1 MLEPVLPSGPDDARQ
16 VAGNTTQW
24 AFRTEGQG
32 ASSTVTTQPPIMN
45 GAQAASLSVDSRYGH
60 TAAVVNR
67 GFWQEGLALQSAKA
81 YEGHVFAR
89 AAADTKLTLAASLE
103 DSSAAGG
110 QPKTLATAALALT
123 GTGGWVRL
131 NFTLTPSSGTACASA
146 PWGAAPMFCEP
157 GMADRVGA
165 ACLECGGQFVLSLS
179 EPGNVDLDMA
189 FLQEGSWGTLPG
201 IPAKR
206 ATVEWMQKMGVES
219 VRTGGTYVKIDQNE
233 GGSNA
238 SEYDGAGYR
247 WKSMRGPP
255 ELRPPVLQN
264 GGGEPC
270 KSGHRGSGPTGWC
283 GYLRSRGYGPIEAL
297 NLAEY
302 MNVTAMTTLGHT
314 ETPEDLADLVE
325 YMYADPAASKWAALR
340 EADGHPAPY
349 NTDQYY
355 EIGNEINTPDF
366 GPKALAMEKA
376 AVAAGVG
383 GKLKFTCPWQCLG
396 SLDEIVAS
404 GAKSLG
410 PQVVFDLHTS
420 TPPVDPETGRMHG
433 TDLSTC
439 GLPEAI
445 ASLKAVGMDA
455 RIGWWETNTGTLH
468 DMSRV
473 MMEALDTNNLDR
485 NAAGYRL
492 DTRTASFCTEYS
504 GHDDLWLI
512 KRGDQGLI
520 FFSANQS
527 WGQPPAHLHSMMSA
541 TALPHALAVANDDNT
556 TLDVVAA
563 ASEDGKIVMVR
574 VVNPTP
580 TAAMSS
586 IGMMGEWK
594 TAHLTA
600 TKWVLAAPDG
610 DPTAANSMADPDAIT
625 PVVSGPSPFDA
636 SGSRQQSFPAMSVTI
651 WQIERQAGR

>member
-1 MLEPVLPSGPDDARQ
+1 MQ
-16 VAGNTTQW
+16 
-24 AFRTEGQG
+24 
-32 ASSTVTTQPPIMN
+32 
-45 GAQAASLSVDSRYGH
+45 
-60 TAAVVNR
+60 
-67 GFWQEGLALQSAKA
+67 
-81 YEGHVFAR
+81 
-89 AAADTKLTLAASLE
+89 
-103 DSSAAGG
+103 
-110 QPKTLATAALALT
+110 
-123 GTGGWVRL
+123 
-131 NFTLTPSSGTACASA
+131 
-146 PWGAAPMFCEP
+146 
-157 GMADRVGA
+157 DRIGA
-165 ACLECGGQFVLSLS
+165 ACLKCGGQFVISLS
-179 EPGNVDLDMA
+179 EPGRVDLDMA

-201 IPAKR
+201 IPAK
-206 ATVEWMQKMGVES
+206 ASTVEWMKKLGVQS
-219 VRTGGTYVKIDQNE
+219 VRTGGTYVKIDENE

-238 SEYDGAGYR
+238 SQHGGAGYR

-264 GGGEPC
+264 SGGEPC
-270 KSGHRGSGPTGWC
+270 KLGVGWC

-302 MNVTAMTTLGHT
+302 MNVTAIITVGHT
-314 ETPEDLADLVE
+314 ERREDLADLVE

-340 EADGHPAPY
+340 VADGHPAPY
-349 NTDQYY
+349 STDQYY

-383 GKLKFTCPWQCLG
+383 GKLKYTCPWQCLG

-410 PQVVFDLHTS
+410 PQIVFDLHTS
-420 TPPVDPETGRMHG
+420 TPPVDPETGVMAG
-433 TDLSTC
+433 TVLSAR

-445 ASLKAVGMDA
+445 AKLRNAGMEA
-455 RIGWWETNTGTLH
+455 RVGWWETNTGTLH

-485 NAAGYRL
+485 NAASYRL

-504 GHDDLWLI
+504 GHDDLWLN

-520 FFSANQS
+520 FFSANQT
-527 WGQPPAHLHSMMSA
+527 WGQPPAYLHSMMSA
-541 TALPHALAVANDDNT
+541 TAQSHALAVAIDDNR

-574 VVNPTP
+574 VVNPTA
-580 TAAMSS
+580 TAALSA
-586 IGMMGEWK
+586 IVMMGEWK
-594 TAHLTA
+594 AAQLTA
-600 TKWVLAAPDG
+600 TTRVLAAPDG
-610 DPTAANSMADPDAIT
+610 DPTAANSMANPAAIV

-636 SGSRQQSFPAMSVTI
+636 SGVKPLNFPAMSVTI
-651 WQIERQAGR
+651 FEIERLAAR